1 MVTSFIFMVLEKLFE
16 MKIIKL
22 PENGSDLIVYKCK
35 VLGQLP
41 LYLLIWIALS

>member
-1 MVTSFIFMVLEKLFE
+1 MPKVNAFIFMLLSKLFE

-22 PENGSDLIVYKCK
+22 TENGPGLIVYKCK

-41 LYLLIWIALS
+41 

>member
-1 MVTSFIFMVLEKLFE
+1 MLKVTAFIFMTLNKLFE

-22 PENGSDLIVYKCK
+22 TENGTDLIVYKCK

-41 LYLLIWIALS
+41 